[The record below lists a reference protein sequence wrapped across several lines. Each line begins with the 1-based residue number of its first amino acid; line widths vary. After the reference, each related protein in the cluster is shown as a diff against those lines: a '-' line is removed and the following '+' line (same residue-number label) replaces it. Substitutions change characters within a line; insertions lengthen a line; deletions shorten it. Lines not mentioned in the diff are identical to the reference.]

1 MKKASR
7 PIKNNPSPNLH
18 ILLQGEARELYW
30 NWRIKVRAEDPE
42 RIAWLKGCLMRC
54 DKLYGAGAG
63 EKVRDYM
70 TLFKQE
76 IEGV

>member
-1 MKKASR
+1 
-7 PIKNNPSPNLH
+7 LH
-18 ILLQGEARELYW
+18 VLLQGEARELYW
-30 NWRIKVRAEDPE
+30 NWRIKVRADQPD
-42 RIAWLKGCLMRC
+42 RVAWLKGCLMRC

-70 TLFKQE
+70 TLFKKE

>member
-1 MKKASR
+1 MKKAWR

-30 NWRIKVRAEDPE
+30 NWRIKVRAENPE

>member
-1 MKKASR
+1 
-7 PIKNNPSPNLH
+7 
-18 ILLQGEARELYW
+18 
-30 NWRIKVRAEDPE
+30 
-42 RIAWLKGCLMRC
+42 MRC

>member
-1 MKKASR
+1 MKKAWR

-30 NWRIKVRAEDPE
+30 NWRIKVRADQPD
-42 RIAWLKGCLMRC
+42 RVAWLKGCLMRC
-54 DKLYGAGAG
+54 DKLYAAGAG

>member
-1 MKKASR
+1 MKKAWR

-30 NWRIKVRAEDPE
+30 NWRIKVRADQPD
-42 RIAWLKGCLMRC
+42 RVAWLKGCLMRC

-63 EKVRDYM
+63 EKVRNYM
-70 TLFKQE
+70 TLFKKE